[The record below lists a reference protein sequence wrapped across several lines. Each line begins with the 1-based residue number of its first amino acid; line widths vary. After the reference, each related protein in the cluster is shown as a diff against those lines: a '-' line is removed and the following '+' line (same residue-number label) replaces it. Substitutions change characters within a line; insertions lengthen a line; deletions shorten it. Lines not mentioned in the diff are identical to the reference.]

1 MTDPIADMLTRIRNA
16 QAVKK
21 TEVVLPISKLKLQIA
36 KILERE
42 GWILKAEAVLS
53 ENKKSDPKKTG
64 NFENLKLIL
73 KYKKSGRPAISYLK
87 RISRPGCRT
96 YVAKDELPVVLNNF
110 GIAII
115 STSEGLFT
123 NKELVKKGIG
133 GEVLCEIY

>member
-21 TEVVLPISKLKLQIA
+21 TEVVLPMSKLKLQIA

-42 GWILKAEAVLS
+42 GWILKAEAIAD
-53 ENKKSDPKKTG
+53 ENKKTNG
-64 NFENLKLIL
+64 FESLKLIL
-73 KYKKSGRPAISYLK
+73 KYKKSGRPAISFLK

-96 YVAKDELPVVLNNF
+96 YVDKNDLPVVLNNF

>member
-1 MTDPIADMLTRIRNA
+1 MTDSIADMLTRIRNA

-21 TEVVLPISKLKLQIA
+21 TEVVLPMSKLKLQIA

-42 GWILKAEAVLS
+42 GWILKAETVAS
-53 ENKKSDPKKTG
+53 ESKIANAKKTG
-64 NFENLKLIL
+64 NFESLKLIL

-87 RISRPGCRT
+87 RISRPGCRI

-115 STSEGLFT
+115 STSSGLFT
-123 NKELVKKGIG
+123 NKELKKKGIG

>member
-21 TEVVLPISKLKLQIA
+21 TEVVLPMSKLKLQVA

-42 GWILKAEAVLS
+42 GWILKVEVVIS
-53 ENKKSDPKKTG
+53 DNKKIDTKKTG
-64 NFENLKLIL
+64 NFDNLKLIL
-73 KYKKSGRPAISYLK
+73 KYKRSGRPVISSLK
-87 RISRPGCRT
+87 RISRPGCRM
-96 YVAKDELPVVLNNF
+96 YVAKDQLPVVLNNF

-123 NKELVKKGIG
+123 NKELKKKGIG